1 MTDIVVQV
9 GRTGV
14 LTPKA
19 VFEPVHLAGTTV
31 TNATLHN
38 QDFIDEKDIRVG
50 DAIVVR
56 KAGEIIPE
64 VVRVLK
70 DKRPDGTQPYRL
82 PDRCPVCGAPVYRA
96 EGESA
101 TRCTGAEC
109 PAQLLRNLTHFT
121 SREAMDID
129 GVGPALLEQL
139 VNAGLVRKA
148 SDLYSLDVQTL
159 AQLDRMG
166 LKSAQNAVAAIDRSK
181 QNDLSKLLC
190 ALGIRQIGTKAA
202 RVLAQRF
209 GSMDAL
215 MNATVEELT
224 AVDDIGE
231 ITAQFLQRWFADG
244 QSRDL
249 IESLKNAGVNMTSTE
264 APQDL
269 RFAGKTF
276 VLTGSLTSRATRPRR
291 SSPTTAARPPAPSP
305 KRQAM
310 WSPERP
316 PEASC
321 ARRRSWA
328 FRCSRRTNFWRCSA
342 ARPKMIRKTA
352 KAADSSACF
361 PEKESI

>member
-1 MTDIVVQV
+1 MKKIVEM
-9 GRTGV
+9 G
-14 LTPKA
+14 A
-19 VFEPVHLAGTTV
+19 VVIGGCCGTTPDHIKAMADACRMIPIKPV
-31 TNATLHN
+31 
-38 QDFIDEKDIRVG
+38 EKMIEVMG
-50 DAIVVR
+50 D
-56 KAGEIIPE
+56 GTSIPE
-64 VVRVLK
+64 ELI
-70 DKRPDGTQPYRL
+70 P
-82 PDRCPVCGAPVYRA
+82 RCPVCGAPVYRA

-264 APQDL
+264 APL
-269 RFAGKTF
+269 S
-276 VLTGSLTSRATRPRR
+276 GSHT
-291 SSPTTAARPPAPSP
+291 
-305 KRQAM
+305 
-310 WSPERP
+310 
-316 PEASC
+316 
-321 ARRRSWA
+321 
-328 FRCSRRTNFWRCSA
+328 
-342 ARPKMIRKTA
+342 
-352 KAADSSACF
+352 
-361 PEKESI
+361 

>member
-181 QNDLSKLLC
+181 QNDLFQA
-190 ALGIRQIGTKAA
+190 ALRPRHPPDRHKGRACSRSA
-202 RVLAQRF
+202 

-269 RFAGKTF
+269 RFAGKT
-276 VLTGSLTSRATRPRR
+276 LCSPARSRASRATRPRR
-291 SSPTTAARPPAPSP
+291 LSPTTAARPPAPSP
-305 KRQAM
+305 KKTSYVVAGEAAGSKLRKAQELGVPVLTEDEFLALLGGKAEDD
-310 WSPERP
+310 PENG
-316 PEASC
+316 ENGGQLGLFS
-321 ARRRSWA
+321 
-328 FRCSRRTNFWRCSA
+328 
-342 ARPKMIRKTA
+342 
-352 KAADSSACF
+352 
-361 PEKESI
+361 